1 MKAVLIFKQLKH
13 DLYNWSQ
20 VLSLLNKL
28 LLMFSIFFSLSAV
41 FNFIIQ
47 VTPSIAGV
55 SALSLTKADLSV
67 KYVNAPSII
76 FGIYCLGILNALMAG
91 AIAILGIV
99 VRSKLDL
106 DLARINVCI
115 LTIAPVFMG
124 GLFVAT
130 GCLNYLYMEK
140 AFEKKKENDPDNFVQ
155 ESYEMSKFILIA
167 LTTFGAILQFFAV
180 FAARRISV

>member
-20 VLSLLNKL
+20 VVSLLNKL
-28 LLMFSIFFSLSAV
+28 LLMFSIFFTLSAV

-47 VTPSIAGV
+47 GTPSIAGV
-55 SALSLTKADLSV
+55 SALSLSKSDLSV
-67 KYVNAPSII
+67 KKVDEPSLI

-115 LTIAPVFMG
+115 LTAGPVFMG
-124 GLFVAT
+124 GLFLAT

-140 AFEKKKENDPDNFVQ
+140 AFQLKKDNSPEDFN
-155 ESYEMSKFILIA
+155 
-167 LTTFGAILQFFAV
+167 
-180 FAARRISV
+180 

>member
-1 MKAVLIFKQLKH
+1 M
-13 DLYNWSQ
+13 
-20 VLSLLNKL
+20 
-28 LLMFSIFFSLSAV
+28 LMFSIFFTLSAV

-47 VTPSIAGV
+47 GTPSIAGV
-55 SALSLTKADLSV
+55 SALSLNKKELAV
-67 KYVNAPSII
+67 KYVDSPQLI

-115 LTIAPVFMG
+115 LTVAPVFMG

-140 AFEKKKENDPDNFVQ
+140 AFELKKKNDPENFN
-155 ESYEMSKFILIA
+155 EDSYEMSKFILIA
-167 LTTFGAILQFFAV
+167 LTAFGSILQICAV
-180 FAARRISV
+180 IAARRISV